1 MAVREVFISR
11 KSLKTK
17 KKKRIYSPK
26 LLSSTSS
33 KDVQTARLEFLPG
46 RIWPPD
52 LMFDWISKRWLSKEN
67 ETQVK
72 LHFGTQTPGLK
83 QSVEFVGAGFHTF
96 LIYG

>member
-1 MAVREVFISR
+1 M
-11 KSLKTK
+11 
-17 KKKRIYSPK
+17 
-26 LLSSTSS
+26 
-33 KDVQTARLEFLPG
+33 ARLAFLPG

-52 LMFDWISKRWLSKEN
+52 LMFDWLSKES

-72 LHFGTQTPGLK
+72 SHFVTQTPELK